1 MPLSV
6 CQALQAAMPERCS
19 WPQLSCSSAGEKGV
33 EMRKE
38 PISLP
43 LQALPK
49 LEVLLAVQLSFL
61 FGFFQFPRCLENS
74 RKGVWGVSQRRS
86 KRPRLLV
93 PGRFGVCPV
102 SMCKPE

>member
-1 MPLSV
+1 MPTPLSV
-6 CQALQAAMPERCS
+6 CQALRAAMPERCA

-33 EMRKE
+33 EIRKE
-38 PISLP
+38 SISLP

-49 LEVLLAVQLSFL
+49 LEVLLAVQLSLL
-61 FGFFQFPRCLENS
+61 FGFFQFPKCFFFP

-93 PGRFGVCPV
+93 PW
-102 SMCKPE
+102 